1 MARRTFVLAIAC
13 CLACPGNWVPGARA
27 QEVDGRDTGTL
38 RVAAVLAP
46 DTVRV
51 GEPYTLGLSVAAP
64 REATVQFPPLLSLP
78 AELEQLRPAEVGWE
92 EDGGG
97 QWRAHYRLAAWKA
110 GIWSFP
116 PVEVEWQGRHVEL
129 APPPVHV
136 ISVLPAVSKGP
147 QPLEGP
153 RDPDPRRAFPWWLL
167 LLLLALALLGWLL
180 RRLRRPEVEHEED
193 EVDPADA
200 ARTALAALKRD
211 LEEGDIDLA
220 AFYDGLETVLRRY
233 LAARRD
239 WPEERPV
246 REFVGTRT
254 VVEARTELRS
264 GLRTMQVR
272 AGLVRFAHV
281 DATALAALLDADACL
296 AWVEAEEEAA

>member
-1 MARRTFVLAIAC
+1 
-13 CLACPGNWVPGARA
+13 
-27 QEVDGRDTGTL
+27 
-38 RVAAVLAP
+38 VAAVLAP

-51 GEPYTLGLSVAAP
+51 GEPFTLGLSVAAP

-78 AELEQLRPAEVGWE
+78 AELEQLRPVDVGWDE
-92 EDGGG
+92 NGGG
-97 QWRAHYRLAAWKA
+97 QWRARYRLAVWKA
-110 GIWSFP
+110 GSWSFP
-116 PVEVEWQGRHVEL
+116 PIEVEWEGRRVEL
-129 APPPVHV
+129 TPPPVHV
-136 ISVLPAVSKGP
+136 VSVLPAASQGP

-153 RDPDPRRAFPWWLL
+153 RDPSSTRAFPWWLL

-180 RRLRRPEVEHEED
+180 RRLRRTEVEEEED

-239 WPEERPV
+239 WPEERPI

-254 VVEARTELRS
+254 VTEARAELRS
-264 GLRTMQVR
+264 GLRTMQDR

-281 DATALAALLDADACL
+281 EATALAALLDADACL
-296 AWVEAEEEAA
+296 AWVQAEEEAA

>member
-1 MARRTFVLAIAC
+1 MARRTFAVAIVF
-13 CLACPGNWVPGARA
+13 CLVCPGAWVPGVGA
-27 QEVDGRDTGTL
+27 QEVDGRSNGTP

-51 GEPYTLGLSVAAP
+51 GEPFTLGLSVAAP
-64 REATVQFPPLLSLP
+64 REATIHFPPLLSLP
-78 AELEQLRPAEVGWE
+78 AELEQLRPVDVGWDE
-92 EDGGG
+92 GGGG
-97 QWRAHYRLAAWKA
+97 QWRARYRLAVWKA
-110 GIWSFP
+110 GSWSFP
-116 PVEVEWQGRHVEL
+116 PVEVEWQGRRVEL
-129 APPPVHV
+129 TPPPVHV
-136 ISVLPAVSKGP
+136 VSVLPAASQGP

-153 RDPDPRRAFPWWLL
+153 RDPSSKRAFPWWLL

-180 RRLRRPEVEHEED
+180 RRLRRTGVEEEED

-239 WPEERPV
+239 WPEERPI

-254 VVEARTELRS
+254 VTEARAELYS
-264 GLRTMQVR
+264 GLRTMQDR

-281 DATALAALLDADACL
+281 EATALAALLDVDACL